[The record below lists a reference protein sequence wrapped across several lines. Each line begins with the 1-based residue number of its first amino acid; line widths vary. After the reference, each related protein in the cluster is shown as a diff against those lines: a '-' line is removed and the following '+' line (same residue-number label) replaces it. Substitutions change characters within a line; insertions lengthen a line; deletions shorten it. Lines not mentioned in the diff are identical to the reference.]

1 MTTPDTTTSNI
12 HTLETSIPIISTSNI
27 PTPDTKI
34 KISHIK
40 HLVLSGGGFLGISY
54 IGLIKY
60 MEDNLP
66 NPIIKNFKSITGCSA
81 GAMFGTLLAI
91 GCTSV
96 ELDII
101 IKNMNF
107 KEYLNINAESI
118 INFMRL
124 KGLESGTNLMNL
136 IKKSIKDK
144 TGDENITFSQIR
156 EKFNINLQIGVT
168 NLTKSKFELMN
179 FRTAPDT
186 PIHIA
191 IRASI
196 ALPFIF
202 EPAVI
207 GDDLY
212 CDGGLLDNLP
222 IENIIQQLE
231 HDNTTTPDTTTPD
244 TTTPDTTTPDTKPD
258 KTIDASS
265 ILAIYLQTQFNVIN
279 KDNYQSTSV
288 SNYLSSLI
296 QALSNELINKKLL
309 NININNEKYNE
320 KHKQHKLIIYK
331 IPCDVMTFVKINA
344 SHEDID
350 NIIDIA
356 YNTTKYE
363 FEK

>member
-1 MTTPDTTTSNI
+1 MTTPDTTTSKI
-12 HTLETSIPIISTSNI
+12 TILDTTTSNI

-81 GAMFGTLLAI
+81 GAMFGSLLAI

-144 TGDENITFSQIR
+144 TGDDNITFSQIR
-156 EKFNINLQIGVT
+156 EKFNIDLQIGVT
-168 NLTKSKFELMN
+168 NLTKSRFELMN
-179 FRTAPDT
+179 CRTTPDT

-202 EPAVI
+202 EPTVI

-231 HDNTTTPDTTTPD
+231 NDNTTTLDTILDTPDTTPDTT
-244 TTTPDTTTPDTKPD
+244 PD

-265 ILAIYLQTQFNVIN
+265 ILAIYLLTQFNVIN
-279 KDNYQSTSV
+279 KDNYQSSSV
-288 SNYLSSLI
+288 SHYLSSLI
-296 QALSNELINKKLL
+296 QALSNELITKKKLNIDYSNKKH
-309 NININNEKYNE
+309 NENN
-320 KHKQHKLIIYK
+320 KQHKLIIYR

>member
-1 MTTPDTTTSNI
+1 MTTPDTTIPNI
-12 HTLETSIPIISTSNI
+12 PTPDTTIPNI

-66 NPIIKNFKSITGCSA
+66 NPIINNFKSITGCSA

-124 KGLESGTNLMNL
+124 KGLESGKNLMNL

-156 EKFNINLQIGVT
+156 EKFNISLQIGVT

-179 FRTAPDT
+179 CRTTPDT

-202 EPAVI
+202 EPTVI
-207 GDDLY
+207 GDDLF

-231 HDNTTTPDTTTPD
+231 NDTTITPDTTPDTIS
-244 TTTPDTTTPDTKPD
+244 K

-265 ILAIYLQTQFNVIN
+265 ILAIYLLTQFNTIN
-279 KDNYQSTSV
+279 KDNYQSSSV
-288 SNYLSSLI
+288 SHYLSSLI